1 MNVLEQKNNI
11 KVLISAEEIQAKV
24 EEIADKLNKKYK
36 DSEEL
41 TLICVLSG
49 SVMFFTDLARCLK
62 MPVKLEFIKVSSY
75 EKSSTTG
82 EIKEVLFNLP
92 DFSGKDV
99 VIVEDI
105 VDTGITAK
113 YLTERINNDFHPKTF
128 CFVSLFDKKC
138 TRKID
143 IEPDI
148 YGFDIDDKFIVG
160 YGLDY
165 DGYYRNLPYTGY
177 IE

>member
-1 MNVLEQKNNI
+1 MNALQQNKNI
-11 KVLISAEEIQAKV
+11 KVLISEQEIQNKV
-24 EEIADKLNKKYK
+24 QEIAHKLNQRYRNN
-36 DSEEL
+36 DEL

-49 SVMFFTDLARCLK
+49 SVMFFTDVAK
-62 MPVKLEFIKVSSY
+62 QINIPTKFEFIKVSSY
-75 EKSSTTG
+75 ENSMTTG
-82 EIKEVLFNLP
+82 IIKEVLFNLP
-92 DFSGKDV
+92 NLEEKDV

-113 YLTERINNDFHPKTF
+113 YLIDRITNDFHPKSL
-128 CFVSLFDKKC
+128 CFVSLFDKKF

-143 IEPDI
+143 VHPDI
-148 YGFDIDDKFIVG
+148 YGFDIDNKFIVG

-165 DGYYRNLPYTGY
+165 DGYYRNLPYIGY